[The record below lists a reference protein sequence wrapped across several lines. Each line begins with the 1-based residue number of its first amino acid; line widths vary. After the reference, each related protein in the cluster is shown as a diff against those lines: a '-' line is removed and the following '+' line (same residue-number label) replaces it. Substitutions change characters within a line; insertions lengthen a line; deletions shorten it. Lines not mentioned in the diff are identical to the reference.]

1 MENFMTKHAFTLAE
15 VLITLGIIGIVAAM
29 TIPSLVNK
37 SKYKELETALN
48 KNYSILQQALLRAQV
63 DTGEAIIPANYQNIR
78 GVGRS
83 PFKELLVKYI
93 TNAKDCGV
101 GTDQDSCVEN
111 GELTGNENAKKIYRN
126 YNNKNDVYYYYLDDG
141 QFITTDG
148 TIFFIENSATDN
160 TTIVPIYITVDV
172 NGLNKKPNRWGHDLF
187 TFQLMNNG
195 KLLPMGAEGTN
206 FETEQY
212 CSATNSGKL
221 NGIACTYRALTDKNY
236 WKEL

>member
-1 MENFMTKHAFTLAE
+1 MTKHAFTLAE

-29 TIPSLVNK
+29 TLPSLVNK
-37 SKYKELETALN
+37 AKYKELETALH
-48 KNYSILQQALLRAQV
+48 KNYSILQQALQRAQL
-63 DTGEAIIPANYQNIR
+63 DTGEVVSPSNYQNIR
-78 GVGRS
+78 GNGRA
-83 PFKELLVKYI
+83 PFKDLLIKYI
-93 TNAKDCGV
+93 INAKDCGV
-101 GTDQDSCVEN
+101 GSDQNSCVEN
-111 GELTGNENAKKIYRN
+111 GELTGNENATKFYRN
-126 YNNKNDVYYYYLDDG
+126 YNNKNDISYYYLDDG

-148 TIFFIENSATDN
+148 TLFLIENSATDN

-195 KLLPMGAEGTN
+195 KLLPMGAEGTY
-206 FETEQY
+206 FEPEQY